1 MILRAWKGIAKKAEA
16 DRYAQ
21 HLKTVTFPSVAKIQ
35 GFVRGTVA
43 RRDVE
48 SGVEFL
54 VLTEWE
60 SIEAIKQFAGEDA
73 ELAVVPPVIEA
84 MLASY
89 DKYAIHYQI
98 ADRYE
103 TKE

>member
-1 MILRAWKGIAKKAEA
+1 MILRAWKGIAKAAEA
-16 DRYAQ
+16 DHFGE
-21 HLKTVTFPSVAKIQ
+21 HLNTVVFPKVSKIH
-35 GFVRGTVA
+35 GFVRGTVT

-60 SIEAIKQFAGEDA
+60 SVEAIKQFAGEDA

-98 ADRYE
+98 ASRYE
-103 TKE
+103 AE

>member
-1 MILRAWKGIAKKAEA
+1 MILRAWKGIAKAGEA

-21 HLKTVTFPSVAKIQ
+21 HLKTVTFPSVLKIK
-35 GFVRGTVA
+35 GFVRGTVT

-60 SIEAIKQFAGEDA
+60 SVDAIKQFAGEDA

-84 MLASY
+84 LLVSY
-89 DKYAIHYQI
+89 DKYAVHYQI

-103 TKE
+103 AGR